1 MAAYPQSSNHR
12 AGAHSD
18 LLDMGGEDDSADLV
32 PASKAPTSPS
42 TNGVGSVIVTAG
54 EALLVKAVEAA
65 ANERSLLFENS
76 TVKLSVSHEFRA
88 YKVRMQMQLLFNSQ

>member
-1 MAAYPQSSNHR
+1 
-12 AGAHSD
+12 
-18 LLDMGGEDDSADLV
+18 MGGEDDSADLV